1 MQKIIEFNMKM
12 LESGVGGYMLI
23 KVGYGSKFWWRNMGM
38 RVGVLGGAVKTH
50 LVDGNIHVGL
60 ERV

>member
-23 KVGYGSKFWWRNMGM
+23 KVGYGSKF
-38 RVGVLGGAVKTH
+38 GGEIW
-50 LVDGNIHVGL
+50 G
-60 ERV
+60 